1 MEWDKSSDKMDI
13 PAAIAPIIRGLCINT
28 LGYPWVV
35 MYDPDTKEIPPEA
48 LVVDI
53 EPALTEMDTLHEES
67 VAKVFREAY
76 TAWEFD
82 TAPAGVDAA
91 IQPNW
96 IKKGPSCVAV
106 KRKDALEACY
116 WIDRNLDMVKQRM
129 ADKNASLLKEKVLH
143 DRPVH
148 SSPVPEFSA
157 VQRVD
162 VVKNKVTLVSGGI
175 SRNRGIGE
183 ALVRSLVRSGA
194 LVFMADCNRD
204 ETQRLAATIN
214 EQEQR
219 TAVIPLDVHVADEKS
234 VQRLFQT
241 IAKTTGGLDICI
253 SNEDLLRVESVL
265 EQSLEDFQAVTDVNY
280 TGFFLM
286 LKYGG
291 LMFRRQHRTAPH
303 WKTDIIQINSKFGLV
318 GSQIHSANVG
328 SKFGGLGLVSSAA
341 LELVAYNIKVN
352 AICPGSFFDYPLWSD
367 PERGFLVQYFKSARV
382 PGIKSPAELRARYE
396 AAIPMK
402 RGCTG
407 DDVVRALYYLIEQEY
422 ETGQAIPVTGG
433 EVMLH

>member
-1 MEWDKSSDKMDI
+1 MEWDKSSDEMDI

-35 MYDPDTKEIPPEA
+35 MYDPDTKDIPSEA

-53 EPALTEMDTLHEES
+53 ESALTEMDTLHEES
-67 VAKVFREAY
+67 AAKVFREAY

-91 IQPNW
+91 IQTNW
-96 IKKGPSCVAV
+96 IKKGPSCVVV

-116 WIDRNLDMVKQRM
+116 WIDRNLDLAKQRM

-143 DRPVH
+143 DRPVTT
-148 SSPVPEFSA
+148 SPVPEFSA

-183 ALVRSLVRSGA
+183 ALARSLARSGA
-194 LVFMADCNRD
+194 LVFMADCDRD
-204 ETQRLAATIN
+204 ETQRLAAAIN

-219 TAVIPLDVHVADEKS
+219 TAAIPLEVHAADERS

-253 SNEDLLRVESVL
+253 SNEDLLRVASVL

-280 TGFFLM
+280 TGFFLI

-318 GSQIHSANVG
+318 GSQIHGANVG

-352 AICPGSFFDYPLWSD
+352 AICPGSFFDHPLWSD
-367 PERGFLVQYFKSARV
+367 PERGFFVQYFKSARI